1 MSTVSAT
8 ASRPSVRK
16 LDVYPRALERRLLI
30 SFIIVFGAAF
40 LLAAIVVR
48 ALFVTNLQQQS
59 FSRLQTLAHAGLRTA
74 VFSGQK
80 LTLDPNDMANSRL
93 LMLREQGLQWFDSRG
108 HLLGSQ
114 GLTPS
119 TDAPPQDG
127 YQQIASDNQVFDT
140 LSIAVIN
147 PAILRRVGTVRAS
160 EPSGVQ
166 QANIRGFDS
175 GLFISTLLAIVFGG
189 IAGRALTRRAV
200 RPVAAAF
207 ETLGAFTADA
217 SHELRGPLAAIA
229 SNADAALRDSA
240 ANVSSERRRF
250 EAIADAAKQMA
261 RLTDDLLLIASAD
274 RSLERDLFVVDL
286 RGVID
291 RVAER
296 YGSRFKEKNI
306 HLSTRVEPETMTYG
320 NPDQIERILAN
331 LVENALRYTEPGGSV
346 AVTCQRD
353 RTYISIAVRDDGCGI
368 APKNLDRVFDRFW
381 RSDQARSREG
391 TGLGLAIARALARR
405 HGGDVRVS
413 SSLGVG
419 TEFVVT
425 LPVRPQAFD

>member
-1 MSTVSAT
+1 
-8 ASRPSVRK
+8 
-16 LDVYPRALERRLLI
+16 
-30 SFIIVFGAAF
+30 
-40 LLAAIVVR
+40 
-48 ALFVTNLQQQS
+48 
-59 FSRLQTLAHAGLRTA
+59 
-74 VFSGQK
+74 
-80 LTLDPNDMANSRL
+80 
-93 LMLREQGLQWFDSRG
+93 
-108 HLLGSQ
+108 
-114 GLTPS
+114 
-119 TDAPPQDG
+119 
-127 YQQIASDNQVFDT
+127 
-140 LSIAVIN
+140 
-147 PAILRRVGTVRAS
+147 
-160 EPSGVQ
+160 
-166 QANIRGFDS
+166 
-175 GLFISTLLAIVFGG
+175 
-189 IAGRALTRRAV
+189 
-200 RPVAAAF
+200 
-207 ETLGAFTADA
+207 
-217 SHELRGPLAAIA
+217 LRGPLAAIA